1 MLFKAKQSHRL
12 SGRLLRR
19 KSALLAVTQL
29 FLGGVMAKKRTFLLA
44 LIAIAA
50 VLLAFPLRQAVE
62 DIIIHPMQY
71 LIWGA
76 GILYRS
82 IPQFWIWVVM
92 SAVIFFILLMPFL
105 DDLPP
110 IPKRHR
116 KESPVKGPIESMAE
130 SLKKADRGI
139 YFRWT
144 VANRIGKITRDWIAY
159 RERLD
164 KRWQANDLARLEGQV
179 SSEVYQYL
187 DAGLNGSFADY
198 PRPRLPFIQKQKTT
212 PLDLDPNRVL
222 DTLEREMENECC
234 D

>member
-1 MLFKAKQSHRL
+1 MD
-12 SGRLLRR
+12 
-19 KSALLAVTQL
+19 
-29 FLGGVMAKKRTFLLA
+29 KKRIFLLA
-44 LIAIAA
+44 IFAIAA
-50 VLLAFPLRQAVE
+50 LLLAFPLRQAVE
-62 DIIIHPMQY
+62 DIIIQPMQY

-76 GILYRS
+76 GIIYRS
-82 IPQFWIWVVM
+82 IPQFWIWVIL

-110 IPKRHR
+110 IPKRHK
-116 KESPVKGPIESMAE
+116 KEPPVLGPIESMAE
-130 SLKKADRGI
+130 SLDKAHQGI
-139 YFRWT
+139 YFKWS

-164 KRWQANDLARLEGQV
+164 KRWQANDLARLDGQV

-198 PRPRLPFIQKQKTT
+198 PRPRLPFIQKQKPT

-222 DTLEREMENECC
+222 DTLEEEMEHEAY